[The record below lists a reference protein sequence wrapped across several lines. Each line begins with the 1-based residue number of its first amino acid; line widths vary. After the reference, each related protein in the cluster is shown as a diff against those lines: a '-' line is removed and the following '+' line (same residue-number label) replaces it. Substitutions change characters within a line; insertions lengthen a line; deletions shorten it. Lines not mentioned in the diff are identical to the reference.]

1 MGLTRPRR
9 TAELARPSWAANSV
23 EEHVLIDHRTYVIK
37 PGKMQAHLEIYK
49 KYGYQAQVR
58 HLGKPLAY
66 MYAESGELNTIVH
79 IWTYK
84 DAADRA
90 ARRAAMQADP
100 EWQLYLQKN
109 AEAGYLLSQKTS
121 LMVPA
126 DIDQVMTS

>member
-1 MGLTRPRR
+1 M
-9 TAELARPSWAANSV
+9 
-23 EEHVLIDHRTYVIK
+23 LIDHRTYVIK
-37 PGKMQAHLEIYK
+37 PGKMQAHLEIYE
-49 KYGYQAQVR
+49 KYGYHVQVR

-79 IWTYK
+79 IWMYK

-100 EWQLYLQKN
+100 EWKEYLKKN
-109 AEAGYLLSQKTS
+109 AEAGYLVSQKTS

-126 DIDQVMTS
+126 NVDQVAKSA